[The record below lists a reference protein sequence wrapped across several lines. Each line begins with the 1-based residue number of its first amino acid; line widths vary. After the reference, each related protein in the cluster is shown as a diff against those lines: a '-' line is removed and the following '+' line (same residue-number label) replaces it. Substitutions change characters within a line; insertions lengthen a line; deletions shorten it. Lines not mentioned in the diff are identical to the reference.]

1 MKPRGEEAGDGRM
14 TEQER
19 QTALADRCS
28 EWLRSNGLPQD
39 VRRYLCN
46 FVTMERGMERREI
59 VAYMAREAKAFVAA
73 GVKLAEPWRKFMEVV
88 GAAIEG
94 LAGFFEDGGHL
105 R

>member
-1 MKPRGEEAGDGRM
+1 M

-46 FVTMERGMERREI
+46 IVTMERGMERREI

-73 GVKLAEPWRKFMEVV
+73 GVAEPGRKFMEVV
-88 GAAIEG
+88 GATIEG